1 MAARRAQRIEAQIA
15 REISDVLERRLT
27 DPSIGFVTV
36 QRVAITPDLSRAI
49 VFVAP
54 LGQAEQAQVTLQSLQ
69 RAAAF
74 VRRELSQRIRMY
86 RIPEIRF
93 QLDPDMV
100 TEESIAQRALGS
112 RVTENTE
119 DNSIDVDD
127 WQG

>member
-1 MAARRAQRIEAQIA
+1 M
-15 REISDVLERRLT
+15 LERRLT

-36 QRVAITPDLSRAI
+36 QRVALTPDLSRAI

-54 LGQAEQAQVTLQSLQ
+54 LGKAEQVQVSLERLQ

-100 TEESIAQRALGS
+100 TEESIGQRS
-112 RVTENTE
+112 SSNEVTENADE
-119 DNSIDVDD
+119 NSIDADE

>member
-1 MAARRAQRIEAQIA
+1 
-15 REISDVLERRLT
+15 
-27 DPSIGFVTV
+27 
-36 QRVAITPDLSRAI
+36 

>member
-1 MAARRAQRIEAQIA
+1 M
-15 REISDVLERRLT
+15 LERRLT

-36 QRVAITPDLSRAI
+36 QRVALTPDLSRAI

-54 LGQAEQAQVTLQSLQ
+54 LGQAEQVQVSLESLQ

-100 TEESIAQRALGS
+100 TEESIGQRSSSNEVA
-112 RVTENTE
+112 ENADE
-119 DNSIDVDD
+119 NSIDADD

>member
-1 MAARRAQRIEAQIA
+1 M
-15 REISDVLERRLT
+15 LERRLT

-36 QRVAITPDLSRAI
+36 QRVALTPDLSRAI

-54 LGQAEQAQVTLQSLQ
+54 LGKAERVQVSLESLQ

-100 TEESIAQRALGS
+100 TEESIGQRSLS
-112 RVTENTE
+112 NEVTENADE
-119 DNSIDVDD
+119 NSVDADD